1 LVTWS
6 LPLVKEKGLNK
17 YTVTIVANLIYVN
30 HSCTWKRCKCNIV
43 AYVKITEKALKY
55 YRIIVLANL
64 AFL

>member
-1 LVTWS
+1 
-6 LPLVKEKGLNK
+6 
-17 YTVTIVANLIYVN
+17 VTIVANLIYVN